1 MNTEKAKINRLN
13 NEYNALISEAVE
25 IRLDNNDVASVQEGL
40 RYQKA
45 AQICGELARMTIG
58 SEELHWVQMKN
69 KCEKH
74 MHEIAAALGIGG
86 SSSHQSKKNVAP
98 VRNPDSESAKPN
110 RRDSAD
116 KSESGSGAS
125 DVPQKTVDSWFSEDE
140 LTHPLSEVV
149 GMKDTIAL
157 LNSCVADAGHMELDE
172 FLDMPTV
179 RSFFF
184 YGPPGCGKTFTIE
197 GFAYDLVHQK
207 GYNYMKLGSADIH
220 SKFSGEA
227 DKIVERAFQEAAKNA
242 PCILFIDEIDGICQ
256 NRSMP
261 HLSDFNMQLTT
272 TFLTCFNNLN
282 KLNKERKSVIFI
294 GATNYPA
301 NVDVAMLDRVELVQ
315 IPLPDAQL
323 RNHSFARKFHN
334 VKLEDGFTWDD
345 VADMTEGYNQRDIN
359 RVVDRI
365 RLLMRKELVSSYAD
379 DRSAIAD
386 MRSGAF
392 RLRRGLVEQ
401 ALSEYVPT
409 PKNDIEAQLSAFEA
423 QVRRC

>member
-1 MNTEKAKINRLN
+1 MDIAKINRLN
-13 NEYNALISEAVE
+13 NEYNALIREAVE
-25 IRLDNNDVASVQEGL
+25 IRVDNNDVPSVQEGL

-45 AQICGELARMTIG
+45 AQICSELARMTIG
-58 SEELHWVQMKN
+58 SEELHWVQEKN

-74 MHEIAAALGIGG
+74 MRDIATALGIGG
-86 SSSHQSKKNVAP
+86 GSSQQHKKPVSPARKPDPAP
-98 VRNPDSESAKPN
+98 DKPTRRKSAAKN
-110 RRDSAD
+110 GSD
-116 KSESGSGAS
+116 SGAS
-125 DVPQKTVDSWFSEDE
+125 DVPQKTVDSWFSEEE
-140 LTHPLSEVV
+140 LTHSLSDVV

-157 LNSCVADAGHMELDE
+157 LNSCVADVGHQELDE
-172 FLDMPTV
+172 YLDMPTV

-197 GFAYDLVHQK
+197 GFAYDLIHQK

-227 DKIVERAFQEAAKNA
+227 DKIVERAFLEAAKNA
-242 PCILFIDEIDGICQ
+242 PCILFIDEIDGVCQ

-301 NVDVAMLDRVELVQ
+301 NVDAAMLDRVELVQ

-323 RNHSFARKFHN
+323 RAHSFARKFQN
-334 VKLEDGFTWDD
+334 VKLEEGFSWDD
-345 VADMTEGYNQRDIN
+345 VAELTEGYNQRDIN

-365 RLLMRKELVSSYAD
+365 RLLMRKELVSIYSD
-379 DRSAIAD
+379 DRKAISA
-386 MRSGAF
+386 MKTGEF
-392 RLRRGLVEQ
+392 RLSRSLVKQ
-401 ALSEYVPT
+401 ALSEYMPT
-409 PKNDIEAQLSAFEA
+409 PKNDVEAQLSAFEA